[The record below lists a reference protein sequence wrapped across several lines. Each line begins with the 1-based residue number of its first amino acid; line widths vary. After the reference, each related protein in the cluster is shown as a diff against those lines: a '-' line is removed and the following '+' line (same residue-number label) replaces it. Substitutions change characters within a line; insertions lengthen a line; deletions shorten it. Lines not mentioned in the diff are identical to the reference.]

1 MSPAGK
7 WIVMVLEHDVYYPLA
22 VLFVCVVSFEVGL
35 LTALLL

>member
-7 WIVMVLEHDVYYPLA
+7 WIVMVLEHELYYTLA